1 MARFIYT
8 NFKPLSQDARM
19 HGGASYRTSYHVGEK
34 SESSVLGGGDL
45 GWLGGGAR
53 RRPSHQPDSGALRDS
68 AGRSDQRRVPGS
80 SVDQRGCPL
89 IGGAGRSVQRVEDVR
104 LSLLAEIATTVPAG
118 RDLRFITTGLKI
130 TTDLE
135 RIGDMAVNFCERAL
149 ELNQE
154 PQLKP
159 YIDIPRMATISQRMI
174 RESLDAFVR
183 EDTDL
188 ALKVCKDDQEVDDLN
203 SQIFRETISFMIGDP
218 LTINRAMKISSIS
231 KYLERIA
238 DHATNIAEMVI
249 FMVKGKSIRHMKE
262 LPASI

>member
-1 MARFIYT
+1 MSTSTEHTDKRYEEELKKLREEILY
-8 NFKPLSQDARM
+8 M
-19 HGGASYRTSYHVGEK
+19 GGLVEDQIQKAVKTLVE
-34 SESSVLGGGDL
+34 
-45 GWLGGGAR
+45 
-53 RRPSHQPDSGALRDS
+53 RDS
-68 AGRSDQRRVPGS
+68 ELANVIIERDHEVNRL
-80 SVDQRGCPL
+80 D
-89 IGGAGRSVQRVEDVR
+89 VEIDDICIK
-104 LSLLAEIATTVPAG
+104 LLALHQPAG

-135 RIGDMAVNFCERAL
+135 RIGDMAVNICERAL

-159 YIDIPRMATISQRMI
+159 YIDIPRMARVSQRMI

-188 ALKVCKDDQEVDDLN
+188 ALKVCKDDDEVDQLN
-203 SQIFRETISFMIGDP
+203 AQIFRETLTFMLENAQTIS
-218 LTINRAMKISSIS
+218 RATKIASVS

-249 FMVKGKSIRHMKE
+249 FMVKGKSIRHMKV
-262 LPASI
+262 LPPAV

>member
-1 MARFIYT
+1 MSTSMEHTDKRYEEELKKLREEILY
-8 NFKPLSQDARM
+8 M
-19 HGGASYRTSYHVGEK
+19 GGMVEDQIQK
-34 SESSVLGGGDL
+34 SIKSLVE
-45 GWLGGGAR
+45 
-53 RRPSHQPDSGALRDS
+53 RDS
-68 AGRSDQRRVPGS
+68 QLAELIIERDHEVNRLD
-80 SVDQRGCPL
+80 VDIDDLC
-89 IGGAGRSVQRVEDVR
+89 IK
-104 LSLLAEIATTVPAG
+104 LLALHQPAG

-135 RIGDMAVNFCERAL
+135 RIGDMAVNICERAL
-149 ELNQE
+149 ELDQE

-159 YIDIPRMATISQRMI
+159 YIDIPRMARIAQRMI

-188 ALKVCKDDQEVDDLN
+188 ALKVCKDDAEVDDLN
-203 SQIFRETISFMIGDP
+203 AQIFREVITFMVQDAQ
-218 LTINRAMKISSIS
+218 TINRAIKISSIS

-262 LPASI
+262 LPSTV